1 MNWASEY
8 VWSKFG
14 KPEVDN
20 FKGKFR
26 LGNHAEDDL
35 FLAFFGPES
44 PAAKVFCTD
53 LGCTYD
59 EFRCFYATLMCC
71 AGWGK
76 SISFVDEHGVQGE
89 GAMGKDEFNAMLSKI
104 GQHRQNEDS
113 KVGSRYFWYV
123 LMNDLNRFWC
133 AQFAL
138 GGEHHS
144 LIAVDDDK
152 MKANMK
158 AGWKAGLKLH
168 VLPDKS
174 KKNSRGFVLIT
185 GALVCTGLPLVVEAE
200 QQNATTHQ
208 TYRQVLS
215 RLSNNRTVGDP
226 DLSRIVLASDR
237 YFSNWT
243 IVEGAV
249 KCGAHWLG
257 TVKRSRTTPFT
268 FGSHVYDGQ
277 RDVEQHGPSTI
288 YTRQYPMA
296 VNKDL
301 RLKAMAERTGVK
313 SGAVSMLWTTLQE
326 LPPLAFDY
334 RVGSVDLAMWKRALP
349 NGVIYHRVGSDRVD
363 AVRYFFPM
371 PLDEGHPQERGDRF
385 TQFPHLVAALP
396 VVHLCLEQRHAGW
409 FILRQF
415 RLTSTTVQLLFHE
428 YRGAR
433 EYADFE
439 RVFSLFYRD
448 GAVDRPTVPR
458 DRQDGSAVDGKLD
471 AASIP
476 QVIGKVE
483 EEEEEEPEG
492 VVAGMDVVNES
503 AEAGQDE
510 LPTSESFD
518 LTDDAQVQLLTTEE
532 GRKKLTKEQ
541 LSSLNRQLGLE
552 ERRPGDLPKLYKDWA
567 LAPKERRPYVVLSR
581 EELKKRQPAG
591 SSKSGT
597 KNELIERLLKADKAG
612 GDATRRSGLRRVLQ
626 ASFLRRLTGDARHHA
641 MLGHE
646 NEPKLLVRAAKLS
659 MDTDGVPFMISEI
672 LTAGLIEHEG
682 APGVATSVDGVA
694 VLTWKGNGNMLTTL
708 CACEVK
714 TRTTQRTVSAEY
726 GTRILRGGKVF
737 ASVSASRAS
746 FREAVPH
753 VSERIQLMHHAA
765 VLGLTHSLLIV
776 GDEHEIISMVLVEFE
791 DDAVASYMSL
801 CKQWVRDFLPF
812 AHPSSDGSLTTL
824 TPSDLEPLVKELKML
839 PDVHTVLNR
848 LETWKSVNSMVPLP
862 RASQFVPLMA
872 SVWDVAKGGSD
883 SLSQLLSGVNF
894 HLHTAHPAT
903 AVVRRLLMIHAAA
916 YHRFL
921 GMSRALAKTK
931 KVDSLIQFRTA
942 VNRQG
947 PFATTLLRVSDQLLR
962 LNSSGSAEV
971 SRLRAVRETRA
982 TGTLYYLRGVPDMRR
997 HADES
1002 THDYTRRMM
1011 RAWSLTQA
1019 CVGFLMPK
1027 LNSQARCGICSL
1039 RGERVVYCAGCE
1051 VHYCFGKSHV
1061 WDTSVKPSSNIMK
1074 ARRLDEDGSL
1084 AVPDQR
1090 GGMISVRH
1098 WPETLTVVRSTRD
1111 GERRVTCTWSCW
1123 SMAHIGAWRLLGRF
1137 VEPDPPNASA

>member
-1 MNWASEY
+1 
-8 VWSKFG
+8 
-14 KPEVDN
+14 
-20 FKGKFR
+20 
-26 LGNHAEDDL
+26 
-35 FLAFFGPES
+35 
-44 PAAKVFCTD
+44 
-53 LGCTYD
+53 
-59 EFRCFYATLMCC
+59 MCC

-208 TYRQVLS
+208 TYWQVLS

-288 YTRQYPMA
+288 YARQYPMA

-363 AVRYFFPM
+363 VVRYFFPM

-458 DRQDGSAVDGKLD
+458 DRQDGSAVDGKFD

-483 EEEEEEPEG
+483 EEEPEEPEG

-581 EELKKRQPAG
+581 E
-591 SSKSGT
+591 
-597 KNELIERLLKADKAG
+597 
-612 GDATRRSGLRRVLQ
+612 
-626 ASFLRRLTGDARHHA
+626 
-641 MLGHE
+641 
-646 NEPKLLVRAAKLS
+646 
-659 MDTDGVPFMISEI
+659 
-672 LTAGLIEHEG
+672 
-682 APGVATSVDGVA
+682 
-694 VLTWKGNGNMLTTL
+694 
-708 CACEVK
+708 
-714 TRTTQRTVSAEY
+714 
-726 GTRILRGGKVF
+726 
-737 ASVSASRAS
+737 
-746 FREAVPH
+746 
-753 VSERIQLMHHAA
+753 
-765 VLGLTHSLLIV
+765 
-776 GDEHEIISMVLVEFE
+776 
-791 DDAVASYMSL
+791 
-801 CKQWVRDFLPF
+801 
-812 AHPSSDGSLTTL
+812 
-824 TPSDLEPLVKELKML
+824 ELKML

-1002 THDYTRRMM
+1002 TH
-1011 RAWSLTQA
+1011 
-1019 CVGFLMPK
+1019 
-1027 LNSQARCGICSL
+1027 
-1039 RGERVVYCAGCE
+1039 
-1051 VHYCFGKSHV
+1051 
-1061 WDTSVKPSSNIMK
+1061 
-1074 ARRLDEDGSL
+1074 
-1084 AVPDQR
+1084 
-1090 GGMISVRH
+1090 
-1098 WPETLTVVRSTRD
+1098 ETD
-1111 GERRVTCTWSCW
+1111 
-1123 SMAHIGAWRLLGRF
+1123 LLPCQIN
-1137 VEPDPPNASA
+1137 EEA